1 MMRDKKISQLER
13 LRSLLVNN
21 SPMTSSNK
29 NLNEILKTG
38 LKDVK
43 ATLPLIQRY
52 RFTEKRSKKLDRFK
66 ITTIPFHFY
75 KMVQLFGMFAV
86 KCYSHQ
92 ED

>member
-1 MMRDKKISQLER
+1 
-13 LRSLLVNN
+13 
-21 SPMTSSNK
+21 MTSSNK
-29 NLNEILKTG
+29 NLTEILKTG

-75 KMVQLFGMFAV
+75 KMVELFGMVTV
-86 KCYSHQ
+86 K
-92 ED
+92 